1 MLTLM
6 PYPWYLLSQRE
17 LFWSLIMKKFAAIAL
32 ALSLVATSASA
43 VVIETTIAGVVQ
55 QIDCGPDAVT
65 LETLALSEVQKTV
78 CRTVFETAAE
88 DAGAAG
94 TGTGTGAAAG
104 FGLGGAGAAA
114 LAAIGI
120 LLVAGLG
127 GGGSGEESVS
137 TSATTT
143 VD

>member
-1 MLTLM
+1 
-6 PYPWYLLSQRE
+6 
-17 LFWSLIMKKFAAIAL
+17 MKKFAAIAL

-43 VVIETTIAGVVQ
+43 VVIDATIQGVVQ
-55 QIDCGPDAVT
+55 RINCGPNAIS
-65 LETLALSEVQKTV
+65 LESLALSEVQKNA
-78 CRTVFETAAE
+78 CRQVFQQAA
-88 DAGAAG
+88 
-94 TGTGTGAAAG
+94 TGTGTGAGAGAGAAG
-104 FGLGGAGAAA
+104 FGLGAGGAAA
-114 LAAIGI
+114 LAALGI

>member
-1 MLTLM
+1 LEKMLTLKA
-6 PYPWYLLSQRE
+6 YPCYSLFQRE

-43 VVIETTIAGVVQ
+43 VVIDVTIEGVIQ
-55 QIDCGPDAVT
+55 RIDCGTEAT
-65 LETLALSEVQKTV
+65 LEGAALSEVEKGF
-78 CRTVFETAAE
+78 CREVFR
-88 DAGAAG
+88 AGAGAGAG
-94 TGTGTGAAAG
+94 TGTGAGAAAG
-104 FGLGGAGAAA
+104 FGLGAGGAAA
-114 LAAIGI
+114 LALLGI

>member
-1 MLTLM
+1 
-6 PYPWYLLSQRE
+6 
-17 LFWSLIMKKFAAIAL
+17 MKKFAAIAL

-43 VVIETTIAGVVQ
+43 VVVDATIQGVVQ
-55 QIDCGPDAVT
+55 RIDCGPDAVT
-65 LETLALSEVQKTV
+65 LEGLALSEVQKGV

-88 DAGAAG
+88 TAGAAG
-94 TGTGTGAAAG
+94 TGTGAGAGAAAG
-104 FGLGGAGAAA
+104 FGLGAGGAAA
-114 LAAIGI
+114 LALLGI

>member
-1 MLTLM
+1 
-6 PYPWYLLSQRE
+6 
-17 LFWSLIMKKFAAIAL
+17 MKKFTAIAL

-43 VVIETTIAGVVQ
+43 VVVDATIQGVVQ
-55 QIDCGPDAVT
+55 RIDCGPDAVT
-65 LETLALSEVQKTV
+65 LEGLALSEVQKGV

-88 DAGAAG
+88 TAGAAG
-94 TGTGTGAAAG
+94 TGTGAGAGAGAAAG

-114 LAAIGI
+114 LAALGI

>member
-1 MLTLM
+1 
-6 PYPWYLLSQRE
+6 
-17 LFWSLIMKKFAAIAL
+17 MKKLAAIAL

-43 VVIETTIAGVVQ
+43 VVVDATIQGVVQ
-55 QIDCGPDAVT
+55 RIDCGPDAVS
-65 LETLALSEVQKTV
+65 LESLALSEVQKGV

-88 DAGAAG
+88 TAGATG
-94 TGTGTGAAAG
+94 TGTGAGAGAGAGAAAG
-104 FGLGGAGAAA
+104 FGLGAGGAAA
-114 LAAIGI
+114 LALLGI